1 MQAFETLGLNWTGFI
16 WHLLNFAILFF
27 ILYRF
32 LFPPVLRMLD
42 ERQQRIRESMERA
55 ETLRQ
60 ESARAAEAVKAQLD
74 EATWSKL
81 FVDVTPED
89 LAKKGKPFPI
99 TSYFNDILEAY
110 ERHVQ

>member
-74 EATWSKL
+74 EARREGQNIINNATQI
-81 FVDVTPED
+81 
-89 LAKKGKPFPI
+89 A
-99 TSYFNDILEAY
+99 
-110 ERHVQ
+110 ERLRTERQQQAQAEY